1 MITILHIRVLF
12 FFFWITLSFS
22 QLKWNTNKDKIT
34 LPFELTHNLIIVDV
48 VINDVD
54 LKMILD
60 TGSEKNILF
69 SFPEKDSIEF
79 YSPKIIRVRG
89 LGYGEY
95 LEAIVSSKNKFS
107 IEKEFLIDEN
117 FEILLVTE
125 HNIGLINKLGIPIN
139 GVLGSSFFK
148 NFLVEINYSRQKII
162 LHRNKD
168 KIKSKI
174 NKKYRISKID
184 LIKNK
189 PYINFE
195 INNND
200 SVITTNLLFDTGL
213 SDGLWLF
220 EDDKIK
226 CSDVYFTD
234 FLGKGLGGDIMGKK
248 SRVKKLKINNFEL
261 KDALVS
267 FPDSNSVESLNL
279 VKDRKGSIGGEI
291 LKRFNW
297 FLDYENDFF
306 YMKTNKFLNEPFDY
320 NMSGIEIQHDGV
332 DLVKEK
338 YLKDKNENS
347 GDKTFYLN
355 ENNENF
361 SFKFYLK
368 PSFVINSV
376 RLNSPAYLAGVREGD
391 KIVSINKRK
400 AHTFTIQKINDLFQ
414 SEEGK
419 RIKLEVEREG
429 KIIEFEFFLKK
440 IL

>member
-79 YSPKIIRVRG
+79 YSPKIIKVKG

-107 IEKEFLIDEN
+107 VEKENLIDEN

-125 HNIGLINKLGIPIN
+125 HNIGLINKLGVPIN

-148 NFLVEINYSRQKII
+148 NFIVEINYSRQKII
-162 LHRNKD
+162 LYRNKE

-174 NKKYRISKID
+174 NKKFTISKID
-184 LIKNK
+184 LIRNK

-195 INNND
+195 INNGD
-200 SVITTNLLFDTGL
+200 RMIASNLLFDTGL

-220 EDDKIK
+220 ENDKIK

-248 SRVKKLKINNFEL
+248 SRVKNLMINKFEL

-267 FPDSNSVESLNL
+267 YPDSISVKFLNL
-279 VKDRKGSIGGEI
+279 IHDRNGSIGGEV

-297 FLDYENDFF
+297 ILDYENEHF
-306 YMKTNKFLNEPFDY
+306 YMVSNNFFHNSFNY
-320 NMSGIEIQHDGV
+320 NMSGIDVQHSGV
-332 DLVKEK
+332 DVIKELFVNK
-338 YLKDKNENS
+338 SENS
-347 GDKTFYLN
+347 KSDRTLYFNDDNISYSHIYTF
-355 ENNENF
+355 
-361 SFKFYLK
+361 K

-376 RLNSPAYLAGVREGD
+376 RLNSPAYLAGVHEGD
-391 KIVSINKRK
+391 KIISINRRK
-400 AHTFTIQKINDLFQ
+400 AHTFTVQKINDLFQ

-429 KIIEFEFFLKK
+429 KIIEFEFYLKK